1 MSKFKIGD
9 KVRIK
14 RNINKWEQGVIDIMR
29 QYSGEEVTIVNVHEN
44 PNVMPYYSVAENVF
58 LWNESTLEPIVPS
71 FRDIKEKKLSCLI
84 RTRTQRD
91 ADELYIKLETDSMWS
106 ANKCWTS
113 YENDTTYYIKDGK
126 IHAYSDIGW
135 YKTNHPYSEL
145 PIYEFGDIVQD
156 GGTIKDWTIVQPFS
170 DDFIPK
176 LKEYYKEYYAKP
188 FNPKTPIKAKKINNK
203 KENDNMNKDAINFT
217 FTKGERTAI
226 VVDTI
231 EHKDSKNKTILE
243 KKTREVKIPTIK
255 TTAYTVN
262 GTASTTCDEKDFHER
277 VGCLVASAKIIAS
290 KSKEAYLIYQIA
302 TKSWGTD
309 ISTIILETLADRA
322 IAGDFNK
329 RYDKWVREEKKLNDD
344 KCKCKTCGKKFDTP
358 DDAREHEEWHVE
370 RKRAKRENY
379 LIRKEAKR
387 RLAEKEKENKIEKA
401 IIEIKKEEEK
411 NRNK

>member
-1 MSKFKIGD
+1 MSKFKVGD
-9 KVRIK
+9 RVRIK
-14 RNINKWEQGVIDIMR
+14 RDISVGQQGVIESMC
-29 QYSGEEVTIVNVHEN
+29 QYGSEEVTIVNVHEN

-58 LWNESTLEPIVPS
+58 LWDESTLEPIVPS
-71 FRDIKEKKLSCLI
+71 LRDIKEKKLSCLI
-84 RTRTQRD
+84 HTRTQRD
-91 ADELYIKLETDSMWS
+91 ADELFIKLETDSMWS

-113 YENDTTYYIKDGK
+113 YKNNTAYYIEDGK
-126 IHAYSDIGW
+126 IHAYSDINW
-135 YKTNHPYSEL
+135 YKTNPPYSEL
-145 PIYEFGDIVQD
+145 PIYEFEDTVQD
-156 GGTIKDWTIVQPFS
+156 GGVIKDWTIVKPFS

-203 KENDNMNKDAINFT
+203 KENDNNMKLTFFT
-217 FTKGERTAI
+217 EQGERI
-226 VVDTI
+226 D
-231 EHKDSKNKTILE
+231 KTCNE
-243 KKTREVKIPTIK
+243 KIPTV
-255 TTAYTVN
+255 TTYAISNLVT
-262 GTASTTCDEKDFHER
+262 GDSATATCDKCDYDR
-277 VGCLVASAKIIAS
+277 RTGALVAAAKVISKKSEETHLMYDIAM
-290 KSKEAYLIYQIA
+290 KM
-302 TKSWGTD
+302 WGSD
-309 ISTIILETLADRA
+309 FCNAILETFANRA
-322 IAGDFNK
+322 YAGNFEK
-329 RYDKWVREEKKLNDD
+329 YYDKWVREEKKLNDD

>member
-1 MSKFKIGD
+1 MSKFKVGD
-9 KVRIK
+9 RVRIK
-14 RNINKWEQGVIDIMR
+14 RDIGMGDKGVVESMC
-29 QYSGEEVTIVNVHEN
+29 QYGGEEVTIINVCESTIST
-44 PNVMPYYSVAENVF
+44 PVYSVTENTFFWSEDV
-58 LWNESTLEPIVPS
+58 LEPIVPS

-91 ADELYIKLETDSMWS
+91 ADELFIKLETDSMWS
-106 ANKCWTS
+106 ANKCWKY

-145 PIYEFGDIVQD
+145 PIYGFEDIMQD
-156 GGTIKDWTIVQPFS
+156 GGIIKDWTIVQPFS

-176 LKEYYKEYYAKP
+176 LQEYYKEYYTKP

-203 KENDNMNKDAINFT
+203 KENDNNMKLTFFT
-217 FTKGERTAI
+217 EQGERI
-226 VVDTI
+226 D
-231 EHKDSKNKTILE
+231 KTCNE
-243 KKTREVKIPTIK
+243 KIPTI
-255 TTAYTVN
+255 TTYAISNLVT
-262 GTASTTCDEKDFHER
+262 GDSATATCDKCDYDR
-277 VGCLVASAKIIAS
+277 RTGALVAAAKVISKKSEEIHLMYDIAM
-290 KSKEAYLIYQIA
+290 KM
-302 TKSWGTD
+302 WGSD
-309 ISTIILETLADRA
+309 FCNAILETFANRA
-322 IAGDFNK
+322 YAGNFEK
-329 RYDKWVREEKKLNDD
+329 YYDKWIREEKKLNDD

-358 DDAREHEEWHVE
+358 DDAREHEGWHVE
-370 RKRAKRENY
+370 RKRVKRENY

>member
-1 MSKFKIGD
+1 MSKFKVGD
-9 KVRIK
+9 RVRIK
-14 RNINKWEQGVIDIMR
+14 RDIGMGDKGVIESMC
-29 QYSGEEVTIVNVHEN
+29 QYGGEEVTIVNVHEN

-58 LWNESTLEPIVPS
+58 LWDESTLEPIVPS
-71 FRDIKEKKLSCLI
+71 LRDIKEKKLSCLI
-84 RTRTQRD
+84 HTRTQRD
-91 ADELYIKLETDSMWS
+91 ADELFIKLETDSMWS

-113 YENDTTYYIKDGK
+113 YKNNTAYYIEDGK
-126 IHAYSDIGW
+126 IHAYSDINW
-135 YKTNHPYSEL
+135 CKTNPPYSANPPYSEL
-145 PIYEFGDIVQD
+145 PIYEFEDTVQD
-156 GGTIKDWTIVQPFS
+156 GGVIKDWTIVKPFS

-203 KENDNMNKDAINFT
+203 KENDNNMKLTFFT
-217 FTKGERTAI
+217 EQGERI
-226 VVDTI
+226 D
-231 EHKDSKNKTILE
+231 KTCNE
-243 KKTREVKIPTIK
+243 KIPTV
-255 TTAYTVN
+255 TTYAISNLVT
-262 GTASTTCDEKDFHER
+262 GDSATATCDKCDYDR
-277 VGCLVASAKIIAS
+277 RTGALVAAAKVISKKSEETHLMYDIAM
-290 KSKEAYLIYQIA
+290 KM
-302 TKSWGTD
+302 WGSD
-309 ISTIILETLADRA
+309 FCNAILETFANRA
-322 IAGDFNK
+322 YAGNFEK
-329 RYDKWVREEKKLNDD
+329 YYDKWVREEKKLNDD